1 MKYLTLLLLPLS
13 FLSTAKAADSEKPV
27 KSTIKEVTVFLNGAE
42 INRSGNT
49 TLTAGTTYLLF
60 EGLSPNIDKNS
71 IQVKGKGNFI
81 ILSVVHRINYLREQE
96 KPKDIIALEDT
107 LESLK
112 LRIEFQ
118 QNLKSV
124 YQEEQSMILA
134 NKSIGNKEV
143 GVDAL
148 DLEEVADFFRKR
160 LTDIKSRTLK
170 AKIKEKKLREEI
182 NKVKKQLASLNAKRN
197 RSTSEIVV
205 GVSAKERTPAKF
217 NLSYFVYSAG
227 WVPSYDLRAADTKSP
242 VKLDYKANVYQNTG
256 VDWDDVKI
264 TLATVNPT
272 QSGTKPK
279 LNTWFLK
286 FSQPIIMHS
295 VYRETQKP
303 RAAPQAMA
311 AQVLAY
317 EAPLMEKDASTA
329 ASYTQVAQNQINTE
343 FKIALP
349 YSIPADGKKHSVEIQ
364 NYKLPAKFSHF
375 SISKLDRDAFLL
387 AKITGWEDYNL
398 LSGEASIFYA
408 GTYVGKSY
416 INARSTNDTLD
427 LSFGRDKSIVITREK
442 LKDFSSK
449 KFIGTNKKETFAY
462 EISIRNTKSAKGGDA
477 VEVVIQDQVPISS
490 DKEIIV
496 ELLESSNAKYN
507 EETGKLTWRIK
518 LSPSETKKLR
528 LMFSVK
534 YPKNK
539 TIQNL

>member
-27 KSTIKEVTVFLNGAE
+27 KSIIKEVTVFLNGAE

-49 TLTAGTTYLLF
+49 TLTTGTTYILF

-81 ILSVVHRINYLREQE
+81 ILSVVQRINYIREQE
-96 KPKDIIALEDT
+96 KPKEIIALEDT

-112 LRIEFQ
+112 LQIEFQ

-124 YQEEQSMILA
+124 YREEQSMILA

-170 AKIKEKKLREEI
+170 AKTKENKLQEEI
-182 NKVKKQLASLNAKRN
+182 NKIKKQLLSINAKRN

-217 NLSYFVYSAG
+217 NISYFVRSAG

-242 VKLDYKANVYQNTG
+242 VKLSYKANVYQNTG

-264 TLATVNPT
+264 TLATANPT
-272 QSGTKPK
+272 QSGTKPHI
-279 LNTWFLK
+279 NTWVLK
-286 FSQPIIMHS
+286 FSQPRPAYKVS
-295 VYRETQKP
+295 QKT
-303 RAAPQAMA
+303 RTYAPQAA
-311 AQVLAY
+311 AEAMKREDLFEEADY
-317 EAPLMEKDASTA
+317 EPARTS
-329 ASYTQVAQNQINTE
+329 ASYTQITENQINTQ

-349 YSIPADGKKHSVEIQ
+349 YSIPTDGKKHMVEIQ

-375 SISKLDRDAFLL
+375 SIPKLDRDAFLL
-387 AKITGWEDYNL
+387 AKITGWEEYNL
-398 LSGEASIFYA
+398 LSGEASIFFA

-427 LSFGRDKSIVITREK
+427 LSFGRDKSIVITRKK
-442 LKDFSSK
+442 LKDFTST

-462 EISIRNTKSAKGGDA
+462 EISLRNTKKDA
-477 VEVVIQDQVPISS
+477 VDILIQDQVPISS
-490 DKEIIV
+490 DKEITV
-496 ELLESSNAKYN
+496 ELLESSGADYN
-507 EETGKLTWRIK
+507 EETGKITWRIK

-539 TIQNL
+539 TIHNL

>member
-27 KSTIKEVTVFLNGAE
+27 KSIIKEVTVFLNGAE

-49 TLTAGTTYLLF
+49 TLTTGTTYILF

-96 KPKDIIALEDT
+96 KPKEIIALEDT

-112 LRIEFQ
+112 LQIEFQ

-124 YQEEQSMILA
+124 YREEQSMILA

-170 AKIKEKKLREEI
+170 AKTKENKLQEEI
-182 NKVKKQLASLNAKRN
+182 NKIKKQLLSLNAKRN
-197 RSTSEIVV
+197 SSTSEIVV

-217 NLSYFVYSAG
+217 NLSYFVYNAG

-242 VKLDYKANVYQNTG
+242 VKLSYKANVYQNTG
-256 VDWDDVKI
+256 VDWNNVQI
-264 TLATVNPT
+264 TLATANPT
-272 QSGTKPK
+272 QSGTKPHI
-279 LNTWFLK
+279 NTWVLK
-286 FSQPIIMHS
+286 FSQPRATRS
-295 VYRETQKP
+295 VYMKTQRT
-303 RAAPQAMA
+303 RAQ
-311 AQVLAY
+311 
-317 EAPLMEKDASTA
+317 APLA
-329 ASYTQVAQNQINTE
+329 AAEAFDFDESIEELEDVLTSAAYTQITENQINTQ

-349 YSIPADGKKHSVEIQ
+349 YSIPADGKKHMVEIQ

-375 SISKLDRDAFLL
+375 SIPKLDRDAFLL
-387 AKITGWEDYNL
+387 AKITGWEEYNL
-398 LSGEASIFYA
+398 LSGEASIFFA

-442 LKDFSSK
+442 LKDFTSTK
-449 KFIGTNKKETFAY
+449 LIGTNKKETFAY
-462 EISIRNTKSAKGGDA
+462 EISLRNTKKDA
-477 VEVVIQDQVPISS
+477 VDILIQDQVPISS
-490 DKEIIV
+490 DKEITV
-496 ELLESSNAKYN
+496 ELLESSGGNYN
-507 EETGKLTWRIK
+507 EETGKITWRVK

-539 TIQNL
+539 TIHNL